1 MGYLYYLKIEMIHED
16 TFIDIDQKSKRPVI
30 LDRLK
35 TIHEM
40 ADLSIQG
47 SDLRPRGDGRLS

>member
-1 MGYLYYLKIEMIHED
+1 MIHED
-16 TFIDIDQKSKRPVI
+16 TFIDREQKSKRPVI

-47 SDLRPRGDGRLS
+47 SDLSLLGMGA